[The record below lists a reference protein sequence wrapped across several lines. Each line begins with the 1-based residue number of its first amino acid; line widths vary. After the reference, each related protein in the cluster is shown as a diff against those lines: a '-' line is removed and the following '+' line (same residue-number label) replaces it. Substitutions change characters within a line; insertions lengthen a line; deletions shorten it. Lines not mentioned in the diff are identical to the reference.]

1 MPINNALTPEGQN
14 ALGAAF
20 GYYPQL
26 RRNRQFNDPVASSE
40 MPLQFMRSRFASTM
54 GAIPD
59 LMNLKRSLL
68 PAEAVQALEA
78 YGQIAPEVPY
88 GSQYFQENLP
98 LPPQGPAQQ
107 MAGTVGSF
115 VPMSPMEALQAARL
129 ARQAALAGV
138 STGKKIEDL
147 TVGNLQRAKI
157 REMAKN
163 VPEDTAYEPLRER
176 LQATG
181 NLAYAERVG
190 NMKAVDAL
198 FPGKTEAM
206 LSPAE
211 KAALTKYKSIL
222 DTPAVMRREQARLFG
237 TGDIV
242 QPSLN
247 VAQEIG
253 VSPNALLNKYAV
265 PILWDTSATGGNV
278 TQIAGIP
285 LTQGLRDA
293 TPAFVQRQGG
303 RRYPYIQENLQQ
315 GIGGASN
322 DVAQI
327 SKINNLNKFSDL
339 GDTVGVQMNLAPT
352 GINFSHHVAESYV
365 GALNALKPSREAL
378 TSFRDAVRN
387 TKVENPVTKEITYP
401 YKKFPGLDSPN
412 IRDIMANGTADYT
425 AGNIRKAI
433 GEIGSTAAME
443 KQGFPRW
450 QDVYKVMSEPGAET
464 GMAHTLLKVNPNI
477 QMVTPNFKHGS
488 YNSGLPAQVMGSL
501 QNAQGQVTGVP
512 DYLMMPKLF
521 KERQAQGKTLSNIR
535 TSLLKSHTG
544 EKLDQEAIDNIARYL
559 GYQVD

>member
-1 MPINNALTPEGQN
+1 M
-14 ALGAAF
+14 
-20 GYYPQL
+20 
-26 RRNRQFNDPVASSE
+26 E
-40 MPLQFMRSRFASTM
+40 M
-54 GAIPD
+54 
-59 LMNLKRSLL
+59 
-68 PAEAVQALEA
+68 
-78 YGQIAPEVPY
+78 YGQTDYAPQQQVPY
-88 GSQYFQENLP
+88 GSQELMRTLP
-98 LPPQGPAQQ
+98 LAPTSPAGQL
-107 MAGTVGSF
+107 AGNVGAV
-115 VPMSPMEALQAARL
+115 VPLSPAEILQSARL
-129 ARQAALAGV
+129 ARQAALAG
-138 STGKKIEDL
+138 GK
-147 TVGNLQRAKI
+147 VGKSLAKHAG
-157 REMAKN
+157 EEFNA
-163 VPEDTAYEPLRER
+163 TLLGER
-176 LQATG
+176 PNTMLGAITPQPMFM
-181 NLAYAERVG
+181 AERVG

-450 QDVYKVMSEPGAET
+450 QDVYRVMSEPGAET

-477 QMVTPNFKHGS
+477 QMVTPNFQHGS

>member
-1 MPINNALTPEGQN
+1 MPVNNALTPEGSN
-14 ALGAAF
+14 ALGVAF

-26 RRNRQFNDPVASSE
+26 RRNRQFNDPQASAE
-40 MPLQFMRSRFASTM
+40 MPLQFLRGRLATTAGTPSDILNMFRSPM
-54 GAIPD
+54 P
-59 LMNLKRSLL
+59 M
-68 PAEAVQALEA
+68 EM
-78 YGQIAPEVPY
+78 YGQTDYAPQQQVPY
-88 GSQYFQENLP
+88 GSQELMRTLP
-98 LPPQGPAQQ
+98 LAPTSPAGQL
-107 MAGTVGSF
+107 AGNVGAV
-115 VPMSPMEALQAARL
+115 VPLSPAEILQSARL
-129 ARQAALAGV
+129 ARQAALAG
-138 STGKKIEDL
+138 GK
-147 TVGNLQRAKI
+147 VGKSLAKHAG
-157 REMAKN
+157 EEFNA
-163 VPEDTAYEPLRER
+163 TLLGER
-176 LQATG
+176 PNTMLGAITPQPMFM
-181 NLAYAERVG
+181 AERVG

-450 QDVYKVMSEPGAET
+450 QDVYRVMSEPGAET

-477 QMVTPNFKHGS
+477 QMVTPNFQHGS